1 MTAVAGDRTLT
12 RRELLERRRATTA
25 GRVAEYAV
33 AVAVVA
39 AAYYGAGRVGLA
51 LAYLD
56 GAVAALWPPVAVGLA
71 ALVLYGL
78 RLWPG
83 VAIADL
89 LLGDLSTPL
98 GTVLGQT
105 VGNTVAV
112 VVAAAFL
119 RRVTAGHVGLTR
131 VTEVLAFV
139 AAAVVAAGVSA
150 AFGPAAL
157 LAGGVIDDYTRV
169 LRTWFL
175 SDLSGA
181 LVVTPLL
188 LAWAHGRLTGLGRWR
203 AAEGVLL
210 LAALLLM
217 LELPSQRDV
226 PYVVFPL
233 LIWAALRFGPRGAA
247 TAIAIVSGVTVWNT
261 AQDAGPFVR
270 DSITH
275 SLLATQLFIAIAAL
289 TSLILAAVSAERTR
303 AGEALAGAYGELSA
317 SRKRIVEAGDS
328 ERRRLERNLHDGAQQ
343 RLVSMALQ
351 LRLLGAQLERDPAAA
366 RVLVEGVQTEL
377 DHALAELRELARGI
391 HPAILS
397 DRGLEAAVETLAVR
411 APVRV
416 RLDEMPTTPLP
427 KPVEAAAYYLV
438 AEAITNVAKYAD
450 ASTVTV
456 SVRVSRPP
464 HRVVVEVVD
473 DGVGGADPT
482 AGSGLRGL
490 ADRVAALD
498 GRFFVESP
506 AGGGT
511 RLRAEI
517 PIP

>member
-1 MTAVAGDRTLT
+1 MTSVASDLSPAL
-12 RRELLERRRATTA
+12 RELLERRRATRA
-25 GRVAEYAV
+25 GRIAEYAL
-33 AVAVVA
+33 AVAAVA
-39 AAYYGAGRVGLA
+39 ALYYAAGRLGLA

-71 ALVLYGL
+71 ALVVFGL

-83 VAIADL
+83 IAVADL
-89 LLGDLSTPL
+89 LLGDFSTPL

-105 VGNTVAV
+105 VGNTIAV
-112 VVAAAFL
+112 VVAALLL
-119 RRVTAGHVGLTR
+119 RRLTGGRVGLTR
-131 VTEVLAFV
+131 VSEVIAFV

-150 AFGPAAL
+150 AFGPASL
-157 LAGGVIDDYTRV
+157 YAGGVIPDYTRV

-181 LVVTPLL
+181 LVVTPLF
-188 LAWAHGRLTGLGRWR
+188 LAWAHGGLAGIGRRR
-203 AAEGVLL
+203 AVEGLLL
-210 LAALLLM
+210 LAALLVL
-217 LELPSQRDV
+217 LEVPSQRDV

-247 TAIAIVSGVTVWNT
+247 TAIAIASGVTVWNT
-261 AQDAGPFVR
+261 AQNAGPFVR
-270 DSITH
+270 DSTTD
-275 SLLATQLFIAIAAL
+275 SLLATQLFVAIAAL
-289 TSLILAAVSAERTR
+289 TSLILAAVTAERTR
-303 AGEALAGAYGELSA
+303 ASEALGGAYAELDA

-351 LRLLGAQLERDPAAA
+351 LRLLGAQLDRDPVAV
-366 RVLVEGVQTEL
+366 RTLVERLQAEL

-397 DRGLEAAVETLAVR
+397 DRGLAAAVETLAAR
-411 APVRV
+411 APVPIRV
-416 RLDEMPTTPLP
+416 EEMPAEPLP

-438 AEAITNVAKYAD
+438 AEAVTNVAKYAD
-450 ASTVTV
+450 ASSVTVTV
-456 SVRVSRPP
+456 RRRP
-464 HRVVVEVVD
+464 RDVVVEVAD
-473 DGVGGADPT
+473 DGVGGADPSG
-482 AGSGLRGL
+482 GSGLRGL

-498 GRFFVESP
+498 GRFSVESP

-511 RLRAEI
+511 RLHAEI
-517 PIP
+517 PVR